1 MTDAG
6 NTHTSGIR
14 SSARWALVLL
24 LMINLFNYIDRYV
37 LAAVLPAIQKEF
49 FPPVNGVVPEGANTK
64 MGLLATAFL
73 VTYMVA
79 APVFGFLADRWPR
92 WTIVGLGVIVWSV
105 ASGLSGIATAFGVLL
120 MMRIFVGIGE
130 AAYGPTAPTIISDL
144 FPVEKRGGV
153 LAWFYVAIP
162 VGSALGYIL
171 GGLMLQVHS
180 WHWAF
185 IVTLPPGI
193 VLGVL
198 CFMMREPRRGGVA
211 AVGGRGD
218 NPRAPGATVPELHA
232 ATVSPPGG
240 VGGGIGGV
248 RAEDLNAPDA
258 ALRGTRPRVQD
269 YLSLLKIPSY
279 VYCTIGMTALTFA
292 IGGISYWMPTY
303 ILDRVATPAV
313 LADEKQKAELL
324 SSLNTTF
331 GAIVVVT
338 GLSGTLIGGYL
349 ADRLRTKIRGAYFV
363 MSGMAMLLS
372 FPLFVAALY
381 TPFPAAWVLLGASMF
396 FLFLNTGPG
405 NTILAN
411 VTRPSIRA
419 TAFAMNIFIIHALG
433 DAISPAIIGY
443 MRDQTKT
450 WTTPLV
456 WVGVVMVLAGVAWL
470 MGAKHLEADTARAEG
485 RM

>member
-6 NTHTSGIR
+6 HTHTTGIR

-49 FPPVNGVVPEGANTK
+49 FPPVNGVQPEDANTK

-79 APVFGFLADRWPR
+79 APVFGFLADRWRR
-92 WTIVGLGVIVWSV
+92 WTIVGLGVIVWSI
-105 ASGLSGIATAFGVLL
+105 ASGASGIAMSFGVLL
-120 MMRIFVGIGE
+120 LMRIFVGIGE

-198 CFMMREPRRGGVA
+198 CFMMKEPRRGGS
-211 AVGGRGD
+211 GGGGVSGGGGD
-218 NPRAPGATVPELHA
+218 NPRAPGSTVPELHA
-232 ATVSPPGG
+232 ATVSPPVVAG
-240 VGGGIGGV
+240 
-248 RAEDLNAPDA
+248 DLNSTDA
-258 ALRGTRPRVQD
+258 ASRRSRPRIAD

-313 LADEKQKAELL
+313 LADEKQKADLL

-331 GAIVVVT
+331 GGIVVVT

-349 ADRLRTKIRGAYFV
+349 ADRLRAKIRGAYFV
-363 MSGMAMLLS
+363 MSGLAMLLS

-381 TPFPAAWVLLGASMF
+381 APFPAAWVLLGASMF

-411 VTRPSIRA
+411 VTRPNIRA

-433 DAISPAIIGY
+433 DAISPAIIGFL
-443 MRDQTKT
+443 RDQTKT
-450 WTTPLV
+450 WNTPLLV
-456 WVGVVMVLAGVAWL
+456 VGAVMVVAGVAWL
-470 MGAKHLEADTARAEG
+470 MGAKHLEEDTARAEG
-485 RM
+485 R

>member
-6 NTHTSGIR
+6 NTHTTGIR

-37 LAAVLPAIQKEF
+37 LAAVLPAIQREF
-49 FPPVNGVVPEGANTK
+49 FPPVNGVQPADANTK

-92 WTIVGLGVIVWSV
+92 WTIVGLGVIVWSI
-105 ASGLSGIATAFGVLL
+105 ASGLSGIATVFGVLL

-144 FPVEKRGGV
+144 FPVERRGGV

-198 CFMMREPRRGGVA
+198 CFMMKEPRRGGS
-211 AVGGRGD
+211 GGGARASD

-232 ATVSPPGG
+232 ATVSPPVVE
-240 VGGGIGGV
+240 VGGG
-248 RAEDLNAPDA
+248 DLNSPDA
-258 ALRGTRPRVQD
+258 ASRRSRPRVAD

-303 ILDRVATPAV
+303 ILDRVATPAI

-349 ADRLRTKIRGAYFV
+349 ADRLRSKIRGAYFV

-372 FPLFVAALY
+372 FPLFIAAIY
-381 TPFPAAWVLLGASMF
+381 SPFPAAWVLLGASMF

-411 VTRPSIRA
+411 VTSPSIRA